1 MANKSPLT
9 RALTGQAPLISV
21 IVPAHNEEAFI
32 GKCLDSLMKQ
42 TLNSKFFEVIVVDNA
57 SDDKTSKIVK
67 KYPVKLVYEAK
78 KSVVWARQKG
88 VDSSSGE
95 IIVSADADTCYP
107 PDWLKTIKAN
117 FERNSKLICL
127 VGWIYYSNTPFIF
140 NYFNALNQQF
150 NRLIQKYTKKFPVC
164 YAANLAFKKNALEEI
179 GGYPKHLVELGDQQ
193 YILYK
198 FFRLGEVK
206 IDPKVY
212 CKTSAR
218 KLDHVWTNVLL
229 YNGWHRIIGY
239 VVNKL
244 MGREVVGATP
254 AIRTT
259 TPPQKSRFWR

>member
-1 MANKSPLT
+1 MGNM
-9 RALTGQAPLISV
+9 APLISV

-42 TLNSKFFEVIVVDNA
+42 TLNNKFFEVIVIDNA

-67 KYPVKLVYEAK
+67 KYPVRLVYEAK

-88 VDSSSGE
+88 VDESRGE
-95 IIVSADADTCYP
+95 IIVSADADTYYP

-117 FERNSKLICL
+117 FQRNPKLICL

-150 NRLIQKYTKKFPVC
+150 NLHLQKYTKKFPVV
-164 YAANLAFKKNALEEI
+164 YAANLAFKKDALEKI
-179 GGYPKHLVELGDQQ
+179 GGYPRHLVELGDQQ
-193 YILYK
+193 YLLFK
-198 FFRLGEVK
+198 FFNLGEVK

-218 KLDHVWTNVLL
+218 KLDHLWTNVLL
-229 YNGWHRIIGY
+229 YNGWHRIVGYLINRLMRKEVIGP
-239 VVNKL
+239 
-244 MGREVVGATP
+244 AP

-259 TPPQKSRFWR
+259 TPPRKSHFLR